1 MAIKFIQYMIPDGR
15 KRPQWLDLEEDHPEA
30 EEKAKLIQSAGYH
43 FEMEMLSDYQT
54 CSFTI
59 CHPTLDEG
67 SPLDVAQE
75 IAPNGPK
82 VIDAIVKLI
91 MEFEIPCLEK

>member
-1 MAIKFIQYMIPDGR
+1 MAIKFTQYMMPDGR
-15 KRPQWLDLEEDHPEA
+15 TRDQWIDMEEDHPEA
-30 EEKAKLIQSAGYH
+30 EEKARKIEAAGYY
-43 FEMEMLSDYQT
+43 FEMEMLSDYKT

-59 CHPTLDEG
+59 VHPSLDEG
-67 SPLDVAQE
+67 DPVDMACELAF
-75 IAPNGPK
+75 NGPE